1 MSLNI
6 FFTKCKSKN
15 IGSFGK
21 MSFLA
26 KYFEDLGFDTDH
38 RDSFEISKEDV
49 EVLLSRCKQVLKKHS
64 LAEELL
70 PTTEE
75 LFFGNT
81 NYDEAY
87 FDDVKAVRDYVKN
100 TLLPQFDELK
110 EDEKIYFEILYNE

>member
-6 FFTKCKSKN
+6 FFTKRNSKN

-26 KYFEDLGFDTDH
+26 KYFEDLGFDVEH
-38 RDSFEISKEDV
+38 QDSFEISKEDV

-70 PTTEE
+70 PTTEGF
-75 LFFGNT
+75 FFGST
-81 NYDEAY
+81 DYDEAY
-87 FDDVKAVRDYVKN
+87 FNNVKVVRDYVKN